1 MRKRRIL
8 SFALILCVMATML
21 GSFTL
26 ESSAAND
33 PEWSYDLRIKIST
46 KRDSGC
52 KNGNV
57 RAKFEFESG
66 DEYITLNN
74 TNEKG
79 GVSVTS
85 LKTTRAPWTL
95 KNLVLINE
103 TKDGFRMQRITLS
116 VFRTVQ
122 SGLSIH
128 LFTHSLIDQYPNG
141 SGDSDGKWIQTDDGD
156 KPTHAISLA
165 DNKRSITG
173 YGNFSNFANDMYIN
187 SHDESGTEDFEYDGM
202 ITDTKYSLVSP
213 TAAAYASEYY
223 CLSLSEPPVYSYEVH
238 GFQGDG
244 TVVTKSQLTS
254 AGAIANKG
262 NYGFTVDRKKLM
274 EYMNEK
280 NLNHLKITSK
290 LAFPRADTTTS
301 VMNICRNIFAVSDE
315 LRFST
320 NYHTAMKDNNYY
332 NNSGSKR
339 IDVTLDVIN
348 GDLYTHYNQFKINY
362 CNVVFDEAY
371 LELGDTGKKIYADEK
386 SSKIINCN
394 FTLSFPYTE
403 GMDSNN
409 KGLKLV
415 IKGARISPNYY
426 GEDQTIELWDVV
438 DKKLGFEK
446 LSSAYKLDAV
456 NPTVKVT
463 AKDGASFDKWNKQ
476 IALDA
481 IPSETTY
488 AVLKSGEAAKEGYF
502 IAELYDGQVPVQ
514 IRNVKSPNSSSAYVS
529 QPVNSRAGSASDF
542 TLALAEKKEGI
553 FTLRMTGADFA
564 GNALNT
570 AVGGIRL
577 DNKAPVITLKRTNG
591 SDSVYSKEAHYGV
604 TITDA
609 SGTGRMYYCFADSA
623 SIPNIT
629 GQNPQKHTSGAINS
643 LINQWAFIDQSD
655 IGAAVYLTVPKGEN
669 FSGRLAWY
677 GVDDF
682 GNATAMSYEDINI
695 INEDSRCDITSVES
709 TLTANP
715 NYTVSV
721 STNEANRVRYK
732 WTDAF
737 GKDITDYADYTGAVS
752 TAADMRTN
760 KLDGTYTFKCELTMP
775 SGAVYYPER
784 SFVFDNSVPKLNI
797 TPVTPGEY
805 KDLQAVSV
813 YSTDSSGVAGGEAV
827 LLAADGAPV
836 DGMTYPLSVNDGI
849 VSQNVNITG
858 VPSGAY
864 KLKVSVTDIHGNAAE
879 DVSDIFRI
887 RSGAPAVQVSVTAD
901 KEFSGLPLITEAS
914 PGKMKISAHEDFS
927 GAADAAAQ
935 SLWYRVSTDPTAQS
949 SWIKAGDMTAGES
962 GFDGEFTVDM
972 PQFTFAD
979 GENKLFVQ
987 TAVCADGTDM
997 TKLNT
1002 KFITSAEVVILS
1014 DSTAPQTRLV
1024 IDDIHTSGS
1033 ISGVLYATDNIG
1045 GEMTAVSNDANVEV
1059 TRRENET
1066 GIFDIKVNENTD
1078 SASDKGT
1085 MITVTDLAGNMTE
1098 VPIDISG
1105 IDREAPTAE
1114 IKTWNTTSG
1123 ERQDAKAKVTVHDAA
1138 ADKIYI
1144 VFIKAEELDKLYD
1157 GEKFS
1162 DACFEKTVTEDEDG
1176 NSKTIISAPYDGDVI
1191 ALTSDSFE
1199 TARWDGEVNATYSV
1213 RLGGYTGT
1221 YYVGV
1226 RAQDSVGNS
1235 ADMLLDGVLSANDAQ
1250 LTYTAA
1256 AAPAEADKVS
1266 VINLDFNQNVYLLGQ
1281 DSITDKADTDS
1292 TVDETNL
1299 GIAARNA
1306 GSYSQKHSLTIRK
1319 NGEYKL
1325 YTVDDIGRRRM
1336 FTLNADESLVKF
1348 GAVDNS
1354 VTATTFWDGTEVKEG
1369 EMAPVWSRVGEY
1381 GLDRRTTVE
1390 VTPDD
1395 PDMRL
1400 MPLDADST
1408 HSEYGL
1414 YFLEDKSADFMD
1426 EHGHYKKLIYDVQ
1439 EKNSESPAG
1448 LINVRIFMADNAD
1461 ETTWG
1466 SAVAVVNN
1474 IDYTAPKINYTMT
1487 PEIYVFDDEGN
1498 IIIEKTT
1505 PQDVTVYIT
1514 MQDAETGLSEI
1525 KLGSMHILL
1534 HGPDGEP
1541 YFDRKELPALPLV
1554 DESGN
1559 AIDYSA
1565 NPYKWSGESDGIPV
1579 TVEYAEDAD
1588 LKAAKMVKF
1597 VFSADCVIDEFEA
1610 INGVGNGAWFM
1621 LGRAEMG
1628 MDIHGIYKMPIEEG
1642 KDFTV
1647 NYYYETDSGSWE
1659 PMADT
1664 SAYCRRAKAVI
1675 ELSERGSERGL
1686 YVRNNG
1692 GRLERELDSYDSR
1705 FTFEFRDKYGYSA
1718 SKDVSA
1724 ENFDT
1729 QPGTIDYILSETEKT
1744 NKPITLTVTAT
1755 DGGSGIGRAELA
1767 SGGSAA
1773 PLAGKV
1779 SGDGKSGTYTASI
1792 DKNGAYSIVLYDK
1805 VGNRTSANFTVSNLD
1820 MDAPKLMS
1828 VTLSTPED
1836 VITSRNVSASLV
1848 FSKPNVRITSVEP
1861 STGVTETDYSVSYS
1875 SNVITFSKSGTVTVN
1890 FADDSGNTG
1899 TDAVT
1904 VSNID
1909 KNPPALAAK
1918 AESNTDM
1925 SEVTVTFD
1933 KALTPEGMPIDSR
1946 RELSDITVSYG
1957 GIAMRAD
1964 EAKFVFYENGI
1975 YTFKVYDDEGLSSYI
1990 TLELD
1995 QKYLD
2000 KSEPVIKEI
2009 RWSYDYETEN
2019 GIVSAPTR
2027 TVTPNKAGYRIG
2039 TKKIENGL
2047 ALPDNH
2053 VTNRDVTVTV
2063 VTDSDTRQVGSNG
2076 EYAKENQKIYSGN
2089 GLYIFNMEKRN
2100 KLTDTF
2106 GVDVEII
2113 DKTPPVIELIGGSE
2127 MIFYENSAS
2136 GESYTADKRDR
2147 IETAGTAF
2155 KAYDSF
2161 GGGIDLSGRVQV
2173 IYDASHPFD
2182 PMGAN
2187 NVYDSSAPYT
2197 VTYRVHDDAYNM
2209 TEIRRTIRLIGM
2221 YDTMAL
2227 INGKLPD
2234 STGTCEV
2241 QGDTVSVELRNFSP
2255 SGTAYVRY
2263 SEGIRT
2269 MGQMK
2274 TDGTILAR
2282 GTDGK
2287 YTVSGLESGWYTF
2300 YIQTDKRDYFTIC
2313 TYLY

>member
-1 MRKRRIL
+1 MKKRRIL
-8 SFALILCVMATML
+8 SFALILCVLATML

-33 PEWSYDLRIKIST
+33 PEWTYSLRIKIST

-57 RAKFEFESG
+57 RARFEFESG
-66 DEYITLNN
+66 DEYITLQD
-74 TNEKG
+74 TADKG
-79 GVSVTS
+79 GTSVTG

-116 VFRTVQ
+116 VAKTVR
-122 SGLSIH
+122 SGFSIK
-128 LFTHSLIDQYPNG
+128 LFTCSLIDQYPNG

-156 KPTHAISLA
+156 KPTHTIALSDNMREIS
-165 DNKRSITG
+165 DC
-173 YGNFSNFANDMYIN
+173 GNFWDFGKLLYIN
-187 SHDESGTEDFEYDGM
+187 SHDESGTVDYEYDGM
-202 ITDTKYSLVSP
+202 ITDTKYSSVSP
-213 TAAAYASEYY
+213 TAAAYSSKYY
-223 CLSLSEPPVYSYEVH
+223 CLNLSEPPAYSYEVH

-254 AGAIANKG
+254 AGAIADKG

-274 EYMNEK
+274 EYMNDK

-290 LAFPRADTTTS
+290 LAFPRAKTLSAIT
-301 VMNICRNIFAVSDE
+301 NIYRNIFAVSDD

-426 GEDQTIELWDVV
+426 GENQTIELWDVV
-438 DKKLGFEK
+438 NKKLGFEK
-446 LSSAYKLDAV
+446 LSSTYKLDAV

-463 AKDGASFDKWNKQ
+463 AKDGVSLDKWNKQ
-476 IALDA
+476 IALNA
-481 IPSETTY
+481 VPSETTY
-488 AVLKSGEAAKEGYF
+488 ASLKNGTAASEGYF

-514 IRNVKSPNSSSAYVS
+514 IRNVKSPDSSSAYTS
-529 QPVNSRAGSASDF
+529 QPVNSRVGSPSEF

-564 GNALNT
+564 GNALNAT
-570 AVGGIRL
+570 VGGIRL
-577 DNKAPVITLKRTNG
+577 DNKAPVITLKRTND
-591 SDSVYSKEAHYGV
+591 SDNAYAKEARYGV

-623 SIPNIT
+623 SIPDIN

-655 IGAAVYLTVPKGEN
+655 IGAAIYLSVPKGEN
-669 FSGRLAWY
+669 FKGRLAWY
-677 GVDDF
+677 GVDGF
-682 GNATAMSYEDINI
+682 GNTTAMNYEDINI
-695 INEDSRCDITSVES
+695 VNEDSQCDITSVES

-721 STNEANRVRYK
+721 STNGANRVRYK
-732 WTDAF
+732 WADAF
-737 GKDITDYADYTGAVS
+737 GRDITGYADYTGAVS
-752 TAADMRTN
+752 TAADPLTS

-775 SGAVYYPER
+775 SGAKYYPER
-784 SFVFDNSVPKLNI
+784 SFVFDNSAPKLNI
-797 TPVTPGEY
+797 TPVTPDEY

-813 YSTDSSGVAGGEAV
+813 YSTDSSGVADGEAV
-827 LLAADGAPV
+827 LLAADGTSV
-836 DGMTYPLSVNDGI
+836 DGMTYPLSVNDGA

-879 DVSDIFRI
+879 DVSDTFFI
-887 RSGAPAVQVSVTAD
+887 RSDAPTVQVSVTAD
-901 KEFSGLPLITEAS
+901 KEFGGLPLITEAS

-927 GAADAAAQ
+927 GAANASAQ
-935 SLWYRVSTDPTAQS
+935 SLWYRVSTDPTAQG
-949 SWIKAGDMTAGES
+949 SWIKAGDMTAGAD

-987 TAVCADGTDM
+987 TAVCADGADM

-1002 KFITSAEVVILS
+1002 KFITSAEVAILS
-1014 DSTAPQTRLV
+1014 DSTAPQARLV

-1045 GEMTAVSNDANVEV
+1045 GEMTAVSNDANVEI

-1078 SASDKGT
+1078 SASDRGT

-1098 VPIDISG
+1098 VPVDISG

-1114 IKTWNTTSG
+1114 IKVWNTTSG
-1123 ERQDAKAKVTVHDAA
+1123 ERQDARAKVTVHDAA
-1138 ADKIYI
+1138 ADKVYL

-1162 DACFEKTVTEDEDG
+1162 DDCFEKTVTEDEEG

-1191 ALTSDSFE
+1191 VLTADSFE
-1199 TARWDGEVNATYSV
+1199 TAQWDGEVNATYSV

-1235 ADMLLDGVLSANDAQ
+1235 ADILLDGVLSASDAE
-1250 LTYTAA
+1250 LSYTAA

-1281 DSITDKADTDS
+1281 DSITDKADADS

-1299 GIAARNA
+1299 DIAARNA
-1306 GSYSQKHSLTIRK
+1306 GSYSQIHSLTVRE

-1325 YTVDDIGRRRM
+1325 YTVDDIGRRRVL
-1336 FTLNADESLVKF
+1336 TLNADESMVKF
-1348 GAVDNS
+1348 DAVDNS

-1369 EMAPVWSRVGEY
+1369 EMAPVYTLIGYNEIH
-1381 GLDRRTTVE
+1381 LTKVE
-1390 VTPDD
+1390 VTPDNA
-1395 PDMRL
+1395 DMRL
-1400 MPLDADST
+1400 KPVDANAT

-1414 YFLEDKSADFMD
+1414 RLIEEESEKDESGNYTKLVYLVDYQPHNSAAALVDL
-1426 EHGHYKKLIYDVQ
+1426 Y
-1439 EKNSESPAG
+1439 
-1448 LINVRIFMADNAD
+1448 IFGKDNAD

-1466 SAVAVVNN
+1466 RTVAVVDN
-1474 IDYTAPKINYTMT
+1474 IDYTKPQISYTMS

-1505 PQDVTVYIT
+1505 PQDVTVYVT

-1525 KLGSMHILL
+1525 KLGSMHTMIQ
-1534 HGPDGEP
+1534 GPDGEP

-1588 LKAAKMVKF
+1588 LKAAKMIKF
-1597 VFSADCVIDEFEA
+1597 VFSADCRIDEFEV
-1610 INGVGNGAWFM
+1610 INGVGTGSWFM
-1621 LGRAEMG
+1621 LGGAEMG

-1642 KDFTV
+1642 EDFTV

-1664 SAYCRRAKAVI
+1664 LAYCRRAKAVI
-1675 ELSERGSERGL
+1675 ELSERGTERGL

-1692 GRLERELDSYDSR
+1692 GRLERELDSYDSG

-1718 SKDVSA
+1718 AANVSV

-1729 QPGTIDYILSETEKT
+1729 QPGTINYILSETEKT

-1755 DGGSGIGRAELA
+1755 DGGSGIGRVDLV
-1767 SGGSAA
+1767 SGGNATT
-1773 PLAGKV
+1773 LTGKV
-1779 SGDGKSGTYTASI
+1779 AVDGKSGTYTASI
-1792 DKNGAYSIVLYDK
+1792 DKNGAYSTVFYDK
-1805 VGNRTSANFTVSNLD
+1805 VGNRASANFTVSNLD
-1820 MDAPKLMS
+1820 MDAPKLVG
-1828 VTLSTPED
+1828 VTLSTPKD
-1836 VITSRNVSASLV
+1836 VITSRNVSASLA

-1861 STGVTETDYSVSYS
+1861 STGVTEADYSVSYS
-1875 SNVITFSKSGTVTVN
+1875 SNVITFSKSGSVTVN
-1890 FADDSGNTG
+1890 FVDDSGNTG
-1899 TDAVT
+1899 IGSVE
-1904 VSNID
+1904 VVNID

-1918 AESNTDM
+1918 AESNADM

-1995 QKYLD
+1995 QTYLD
-2000 KSEPVIKEI
+2000 KSEPIIKEI

-2019 GIVSAPTR
+2019 GVVSAPTR

-2039 TKKIENGL
+2039 TKKIENGI
-2047 ALPDNH
+2047 AVPDNH

-2100 KLTDTF
+2100 TLTDTF

-2127 MIFYENSAS
+2127 MIFYENSAT
-2136 GESYTADKRDR
+2136 GETYTADKRDR

-2161 GGGIDLSGRVQV
+2161 GGGVDLSGRVQV
-2173 IYDASHPFD
+2173 IYDANHPFD
-2182 PMGAN
+2182 PTGTN

-2197 VTYRVHDDAYNM
+2197 VTYRVYDDAYNM
-2209 TEIRRTIRLIGM
+2209 TEVRRTIRLIGM

-2241 QGDTVSVELRNFSP
+2241 QGDTVSVELKNFSP
-2255 SGTAYVRY
+2255 SGTAYVRC

-2274 TDGTILAR
+2274 TEGTILAK
-2282 GTDGK
+2282 GADGK
-2287 YTVSGLESGWYTF
+2287 YTVSGLKSGWYTF